1 MSTALKDF
9 QVELGGVVIGHGTSI
24 PIAEVEGLGRAPV
37 RGELVSR
44 PGADGA
50 WAGSDWYD
58 ARTVRIDCA
67 IKTPGDPA
75 AARQILADLHEA
87 ADAASVRTA
96 PGATMP
102 LRIKWPGSPTR
113 VLFGRLRRLEP
124 SWEQAAFGWVPL
136 DVEFAA
142 TDPRFYD
149 DTVSSLTLSLSSRGL
164 GGLKAPLVAPLN
176 TGTSVPNERR
186 GMVRN
191 DGDMPAWPTIRITG
205 PVISPRIYMPKTGAL
220 LELAVSLATGERLDI
235 ETRPGTRWALRNG
248 SENVASSLS
257 GASRLDGFQIPPGST
272 ELWWTARGYSSASRL
287 AVTWRGAHIAL

>member
-9 QVELGGVVIGHGTSI
+9 QIEIGGVVLGHGTSI

-37 RGELVSR
+37 RGELVPR

-75 AARQILADLHEA
+75 AARQILADLQEA

-96 PGATMP
+96 PGANMP

-142 TDPRFYD
+142 TDPYFHG
-149 DTVSSLTLSLSSRGL
+149 DTVSALTLSLSSRGL
-164 GGLKAPLVAPLN
+164 GGLKAPVKAPVN
-176 TGTSVPNERR
+176 TGTSVPQERR

-220 LELAVSLATGERLDI
+220 LELGVSLATGERIDI

-257 GASRLDGFQIPPGST
+257 GDSRLDGFQIPTGST

-287 AVTWRGAHIAL
+287 AVTWRSAHIAL

>member
-9 QVELGGVVIGHGTSI
+9 QIELGGIVIGHGTSI
-24 PIAEVEGLGRAPV
+24 PIAEVEGLGRAAV

-44 PGADGA
+44 PGADGV
-50 WAGSDWYD
+50 WAGADWYD
-58 ARTVRIDCA
+58 ARTIRIDCA

-75 AARQILADLHEA
+75 AARQILADLQEA
-87 ADAASVRTA
+87 ADAAAVRTA

-113 VLFGRLRRLEP
+113 VVFGRLRRLEP
-124 SWEQAAFGWVPL
+124 SWEQAAFGWIPL

-142 TDPRFYD
+142 TDPRFYE

-191 DGDMPAWPTIRITG
+191 DGRMPAWPTIRITG

-220 LELAVSLATGERLDI
+220 LELGVSLTTGERIDI

-248 SENVASSLS
+248 SENVATSLS

-287 AVTWRGAHIAL
+287 AVTWRSAHIAL

>member
-1 MSTALKDF
+1 MSAALKDF
-9 QVELGGVVIGHGTSI
+9 QVELGGVVLGHDTSI

-44 PGADGA
+44 PGSDGF

-75 AARQILADLHEA
+75 AARQILADLQEA
-87 ADAASVRTA
+87 ADAAAVRTA

-142 TDPRFYD
+142 DPRFYG

-220 LELAVSLATGERLDI
+220 LELAVSLATGERIDI

-248 SENVASSLS
+248 SENVATSLS

-287 AVTWRGAHIAL
+287 SVTWRSAHIAL